1 MKKIISLFAIFL
13 LVISNVT
20 PIYANTR
27 NNNEIDPYEGYTE
40 KEISLIQELESLEPD
55 FDLSEGEIIA
65 IDQIS
70 GSFDESNGTLTR
82 GSIGSNYMTITLA
95 VQRINKSGYDRFKF
109 TATVKWDL
117 VPTIRAQD
125 AFAIAWSGGFAR
137 TSGNCKAYYKSQG
150 YLPDK
155 TNQISSS
162 PSKGIGYSVECSNYY
177 AHALDYVTI
186 TAYVEQVN
194 KTGVASLAA
203 SYAHATV
210 GLSFGF
216 GVSFT
221 SSPSIS
227 FTLNDAGTFDTMA
240 RDKSFNY

>member
-1 MKKIISLFAIFL
+1 MKKIISTFAIFL
-13 LVISNVT
+13 LVISNIT
-20 PIYANTR
+20 PIYANTG
-27 NNNEIDPYEGYTE
+27 NNNEDDPYEEYTE
-40 KEISLIQELESLEPD
+40 QEIVLIQELEALEPD
-55 FDLSEGEIIA
+55 FDLSEGKVIA

-70 GSFDESNGTLTR
+70 GSFDESSGTLTR
-82 GSIGSNYMTITLA
+82 GAIGNNYMTITLA

-109 TATVKWDL
+109 IATAKWDL

-150 YLPDK
+150 YLADK
-155 TNQISSS
+155 TSQISSS
-162 PSKGIGYSVECSNYY
+162 PSKGVGYSVECSNYY
-177 AHALDYVTI
+177 GVALDHVTI

-210 GLSFGF
+210 GVSFGF
-216 GVSFT
+216 GISFS

-227 FTLNDAGTFDTMA
+227 FSLNGPGTYDTMA
-240 RDKSFNY
+240 RDRAFNY